1 MQPQRVAGVRRTVG
15 GMLTRLRDPSGGP
28 SLRVRLVSLLVVL
41 GLVLIT
47 APLVVVPLMH
57 WLLDSAL
64 P

>member
-1 MQPQRVAGVRRTVG
+1 
-15 GMLTRLRDPSGGP
+15 MLTRLRGPSGGP
-28 SLRVRLVSLLVVL
+28 SLRVRLLSLLVVL
-41 GLVLIT
+41 GLVLLT